1 MADFNIYQSILVY
14 FYLLQALLFHSFGVK
29 LAVMALWTI
38 TAQEN
43 YRVMNTFPVLE
54 PRRTM

>member
-14 FYLLQALLFHSFGVK
+14 FFLLQALLFHSFGEK
-29 LAVMALWTI
+29 LAVMVLWTI